1 MATPP
6 DRPPSGPT
14 DSPRDGDAGISASD
28 QVWLDRLAGRRTGP
42 ATDAAERE
50 ADVLLQ
56 ALDARAEAAFNDS
69 LSEGATQRHWQR
81 LQQRIA
87 AAGPVQASASGE
99 AGLPT
104 PPLDPVPPSGRPAP
118 ARAPGR
124 GFWSH
129 WRDVLLGGS
138 GSAAGAGQW
147 RGVAALAGVAVLA
160 VALVP
165 LLRQARDIDG
175 PLLEPGSVFRGGESE
190 ERLQRVATATPRR
203 DAEAFAG
210 ALRTAGLNPG
220 IYRDPD
226 AAAGRV
232 VLVDLYLEAE
242 QIEAAGPIFDSRK
255 LKRPG
260 VGLARVVF
268 AQP

>member
-14 DSPRDGDAGISASD
+14 DPPRDDDAGFSASD

-42 ATDAAERE
+42 ATEPAERE

-69 LSEGATQRHWQR
+69 LSEGAAERHWQR

-87 AAGPVQASASGE
+87 AAGLALGSATGE
-99 AGLPT
+99 VGLPT
-104 PPLDPVPPSGRPAP
+104 PQIDPVTAPGRPAP
-118 ARAPGR
+118 SRAPGP
-124 GFWSH
+124 GFWSG
-129 WRDVLLGGS
+129 WRGVLLGGS
-138 GSAAGAGQW
+138 GSAAGSGQW

-165 LLRQARDIDG
+165 LLRQERDIGG
-175 PLLEPGSVFRGGESE
+175 PPLEPGPLFKGGESE
-190 ERLQRVATATPRR
+190 ERVQRIATATPRR

-210 ALRTAGLNPG
+210 ALRAAGLTPG
-220 IYRDPD
+220 VYRDPD

-242 QIEAAGPIFDSRK
+242 QIDAAGPIFDSRK

-268 AQP
+268 AKP